1 MKIIKRL
8 MDGLFSPGKIYYY
21 KDDKKILTTIYFF
34 ILVLIYAIPMTI
46 GVVFSSNLSTNFME
60 EVRTAFQM
68 SEVIPYKIENNKL
81 TYISDDENIEKSYYV
96 ISTTNYDIYF
106 SSSKTLPDTV
116 NRTTSFNI
124 TKTRILFSIDGV
136 YEYRN
141 YPTLLVT
148 YDKYNLNGID
158 FSKAKEND
166 YKYWE
171 NIFTNLSS
179 IINTYKNQTMWITI
193 VSLILISSGGLAL
206 LSLIVTIFGR
216 FSKGNTLKFS
226 KYWQMSIYLVTPMV
240 FGELFATLYSMQV
253 FYYIGLIMTLIYSMT
268 FNQVCG
274 KGDI

>member
-21 KDDKKILTTIYFF
+21 KDDKKILTSIYFF

-81 TYISDDENIEKSYYV
+81 TYISDGENIEKSYYV

-116 NRTTSFNI
+116 NRASGFSI
-124 TKTRILFSIDGV
+124 TKTRILFTIDGV

-193 VSLILISSGGLAL
+193 VSLVLISSGGLAL

>member
-81 TYISDDENIEKSYYV
+81 TYISDGENIEKSYYV

-116 NRTTSFNI
+116 NRASGFSI
-124 TKTRILFSIDGV
+124 TKTRILFTIDGV

-193 VSLILISSGGLAL
+193 VSLVLISSGGLAL

-216 FSKGNTLKFS
+216 FSKGNNLKFS

>member
-81 TYISDDENIEKSYYV
+81 TYISDGENIEKSYYV

-116 NRTTSFNI
+116 NRTTSFSI
-124 TKTRILFSIDGV
+124 TKTRILFTIDGV

-193 VSLILISSGGLAL
+193 VSLVLISSGGLAL

>member
-1 MKIIKRL
+1 
-8 MDGLFSPGKIYYY
+8 
-21 KDDKKILTTIYFF
+21 
-34 ILVLIYAIPMTI
+34 MTI

-81 TYISDDENIEKSYYV
+81 TYISDGENIEKSYYV

-116 NRTTSFNI
+116 NRTTSFSI
-124 TKTRILFSIDGV
+124 TKTRILFTIDGV

-193 VSLILISSGGLAL
+193 VSLVLISSGGLAL

>member
-46 GVVFSSNLSTNFME
+46 GVVLSSNLSTNFME

-81 TYISDDENIEKSYYV
+81 TYISDGENIEKSYYV

-116 NRTTSFNI
+116 NRTTSFSI
-124 TKTRILFSIDGV
+124 TKTRILFTIDGV

-193 VSLILISSGGLAL
+193 VSLVLISSGGLAL

>member
-46 GVVFSSNLSTNFME
+46 GVVFSSTLSTNFME

-81 TYISDDENIEKSYYV
+81 TYISDGENIEKSYYV

-116 NRTTSFNI
+116 NRAAGFRI

-193 VSLILISSGGLAL
+193 VSLVLISSGGLAL

-216 FSKGNTLKFS
+216 FSKGNNLKFS